1 MLIRVKKVLYFPLDV
16 FYVRKSQFSF
26 FLPSCLHNILF
37 IITLVCMSSVNMCV
51 DKKKLVNKHKG
62 LFRYKYEWCIVVVVE
77 KVVNGITTC
86 VYIRIYRY

>member
-51 DKKKLVNKHKG
+51 DKKKACEQAQG
-62 LFRYKYEWCIVVVVE
+62 VV
-77 KVVNGITTC
+77 
-86 VYIRIYRY
+86 